1 MIEFTDDVQWILG
14 RPNFWCGPIA
24 HQLVKL
30 GHKIAPKAE
39 AEQAY
44 VLHWLLGLHEK
55 HGDRFRLE
63 ANNILDST
71 TDTPKPMAAADGDC
85 DGK

>member
-1 MIEFTDDVQWILG
+1 MQWILG

-30 GHKIAPKAE
+30 GHKIERKAE

-44 VLHWLLGLHEK
+44 VLHWLLGLHEL
-55 HGDRFRLE
+55 HGERFRVE
-63 ANNILDST
+63 ANKILDST
-71 TDTPKPMAAADGDC
+71 ADTPKPKGAAVDGE
-85 DGK
+85 GQHG

>member
-1 MIEFTDDVQWILG
+1 MMELTDDVQWILG

-24 HQLVKL
+24 HRLVKL
-30 GHKIAPKAE
+30 GHVIPAKAE

-55 HGDRFRLE
+55 HGALFREEADKILE
-63 ANNILDST
+63 SE
-71 TDTPKPMAAADGDC
+71 PVR
-85 DGK
+85 